1 MEGEGEITLSSLLEK
16 LGVTEITAADVAN
29 VTFSNP
35 EYIAIEQLD
44 SDWLL
49 RSLAPFSTEEALTL
63 TLQNGQSVEIKVTDE
78 QQEEPAPTPVA
89 NLVYDGQPQN
99 LVTVDAVDGVTF
111 SYALGENGDTA
122 PVDDESWRAD
132 IPTATNAGTYYV
144 WYKADGSDTASRR
157 PKSRTVI
164 CCRCRPNGTTSISAT
179 MNIWSRAFWQISPR
193 ARRQ

>member
-1 MEGEGEITLSSLLEK
+1 MTIYNMKGEGEITLSSLLEK

-78 QQEEPAPTPVA
+78 I
-89 NLVYDGQPQN
+89 
-99 LVTVDAVDGVTF
+99 VTVTLTLTKSLVD
-111 SYALGENGDTA
+111 ETA
-122 PVDDESWRAD
+122 AEGK
-132 IPTATNAGTYYV
+132 IFNF
-144 WYKADGSDTASRR
+144 TAS
-157 PKSRTVI
+157 PTV
-164 CCRCRPNGTTSISAT
+164 
-179 MNIWSRAFWQISPR
+179 
-193 ARRQ
+193 